1 VTQRDRILIGVL
13 GVVAILAGYWFV
25 ALKPKREELKQVQAQ
40 VASAQKR
47 LDAAMVKVREGE
59 EARRGFADDYATV
72 ARLGKAVPVDDQV
85 PSLVYQLEDAADKTQ
100 VDFRSVKLRTDASG
114 AASGPA
120 AAPAPAAGG
129 KVPATQAAAA
139 VAPPGS
145 AIGPAGFPTMPFAF
159 SFEGDFFRMERMLS
173 AIERFTGSIS
183 ADADLRVSGRLLTV
197 DGFGLKRSKLRQWPY
212 IQASIMATSYVLP
225 PDEGAFAGAEPGGPA
240 GTPGSPNTQNAGAPA
255 KGPRPSTATAGGIVP

>member
-1 VTQRDRILIGVL
+1 MTQRDRILIGVL

-40 VASAQKR
+40 VAGAQKR

-59 EARRGFADDYATV
+59 EARRGFAGDYATV

-85 PSLVYQLEDAADKTQ
+85 PSLVYQLEDAADRTR
-100 VDFRSVKLRTDASG
+100 VDFRSVKLRTDAGGG
-114 AASGPA
+114 AAAS
-120 AAPAPAAGG
+120 APAPSADG

-159 SFEGDFFRMERMLS
+159 NFEGDFFQMERMLS

-183 ADADLRVSGRLLTV
+183 ADADLRVAGRLLTV

-212 IQASIMATSYVLP
+212 IQASVMATSYVLP
-225 PDEGAFAGAEPGGPA
+225 PDEGAFGGAEPGGPA
-240 GTPGSPNTQNAGAPA
+240 GTPGSPTTQNAGAPA
-255 KGPRPSTATAGGIVP
+255 QGPRPSTATAGGIVP